1 MNHEVQVFEI
11 APDAKPA
18 DRPRA
23 VQGFAVS
30 GDTLED
36 ARRAALERLRADGRA
51 VRSLSF
57 VESGGLAAVVLPP
70 APPPK
75 PIPAP
80 RARRARG
87 GR

>member
-1 MNHEVQVFEI
+1 MNHEVQVFES
-11 APDAKPA
+11 APDAKPG

-23 VQGFAVS
+23 LQGFAVS

-36 ARRAALERLRADGRA
+36 ARRAALERLHADGRA

-70 APPPK
+70 TPPPK
-75 PIPAP
+75 PTPVP
-80 RARRARG
+80 RARRVRG

>member
-11 APDAKPA
+11 ALDAKPE

-23 VQGFAVS
+23 VQGFAVA
-30 GDTLED
+30 GDSLED
-36 ARRAALERLRADGRA
+36 ARRAALDRLRADGRA

-75 PIPAP
+75 PAPVP
-80 RARRARG
+80 RARRVRG

>member
-23 VQGFAVS
+23 VPGFAVA

-36 ARRAALERLRADGRA
+36 ARRAALERLRSDGRA

-57 VESGGLAAVVLPP
+57 VADGGLAAVVFPPSPPP
-70 APPPK
+70 APAR
-75 PIPAP
+75 AP

>member
-36 ARRAALERLRADGRA
+36 ARRAALERLRAP
-51 VRSLSF
+51 V
-57 VESGGLAAVVLPP
+57 
-70 APPPK
+70 
-75 PIPAP
+75 P
-80 RARRARG
+80 RARRVRG